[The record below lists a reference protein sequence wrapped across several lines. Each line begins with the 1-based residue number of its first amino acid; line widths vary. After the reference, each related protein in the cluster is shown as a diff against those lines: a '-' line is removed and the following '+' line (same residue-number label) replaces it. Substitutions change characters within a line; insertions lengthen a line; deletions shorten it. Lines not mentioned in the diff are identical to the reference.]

1 MSEETSF
8 SIKAGNFVKKYWG
21 VFVIILAVAAVVF
34 MKEQNNESAAY
45 IKQMQDS
52 HAKEIEE
59 VNKAREEE
67 RKKYEQNEIRYKERM
82 AAIEAQYETA
92 KKEFDEKKK
101 NQAAKIMKDFGGK
114 PVELAEKLAE
124 VTGFKVILPED

>member
-1 MSEETSF
+1 MSETSF
-8 SIKAGNFVKKYWG
+8 FTKVNNFIKKFWG
-21 VFVIILAVAAVVF
+21 VFVAIFGITALLL
-34 MKEQNNESAAY
+34 MKKKGDDSADY

-67 RKKYEQNEIRYKERM
+67 RKKYAENEKKYQERM
-82 AAIEAQYETA
+82 VVIENQYEAA

-101 NQAAKIMKDFGGK
+101 AQAAKLVKDYGDK
-114 PVELAEKLAE
+114 PTELAEKLAE
-124 VTGFKVILPED
+124 VTGFKVILPEE